1 MDWFLTLPLMVLC
14 HVVEDFHIQGRMAD
28 MKQRSFWEPY
38 GRMYAWDHVPVLL
51 LHGFEWSMFVSLPI
65 LITSWSSVSA
75 GFMAVVVANGLIHSL
90 VDHLKCNS
98 LKLSLVQ
105 DQAIHILQIV
115 VLLAIWETGV
125 I

>member
-1 MDWFLTLPLMVLC
+1 MDWFLTLPLMVLL
-14 HVVEDFHIQGRMAD
+14 HVMEDFHIQGRMAD
-28 MKQRSFWEPY
+28 MKQKAFWKPY
-38 GRMYAWDHVPVLL
+38 GEMYARDHIPVLL

-105 DQAIHILQIV
+105 DQAIHITQIV
-115 VLLAIWETGV
+115 AVLAVWESGV